1 MKIAKILKIMT
12 VVFAIIIILTMSS
25 VSLLNKAFS
34 NERLAVQ
41 RQMEF
46 KQLGI
51 DLKDASDYLT
61 EQARRYVQYG
71 ERKFYDNYWEEVN
84 TTKTRDK
91 VVDRLKELGTPQEE
105 LDLIEE
111 AKNNSDGLVSTED
124 EAMQA
129 VEQGNLEKARKLMFD
144 SNYDENKQKI
154 MKPIEEFQNMMNSR
168 AESEVED
175 IRKKA
180 NLLFIT
186 SVALIIILII
196 LIVLFITILLK
207 KISNLSEITSKLKE
221 LSNNEG
227 DLTSRIDINSKDE
240 IGEIASSLNKMLGS
254 LQSLIIE
261 IKNTTNE
268 VKKQS
273 IEFSTVA
280 GDFQQG
286 TEQIAATMEEMAAG
300 AEEQASSSIEV
311 ATSSKTLTDLI
322 EKSYQSGEIL
332 SNSSSEVLQITQS
345 GNEKM
350 EHSVNQ
356 MLFIN
361 NVVKESVNKVEG
373 LDIKSKEISKLV
385 QVIQSISEQT
395 NLLALNAAIEA
406 ARAGEAGKGFAV
418 VAEEIRKLAEEA
430 GNSVNEITGIVIDI
444 QKESNIV
451 SQSLKEGYEQVE
463 IGTRQIK
470 DTGETF
476 KSINSKVLE
485 MGNRINDVSSNLK
498 KISDNSKRI
507 EEEMEKVAE
516 ISEENSA
523 GIEETA
529 ASAQE
534 QNNGMTKVSESIS
547 ILEALSDNLS
557 KMVGKFKA

>member
-1 MKIAKILKIMT
+1 MKISKILKIMT
-12 VVFAIIIILTMSS
+12 VVFAIIIIFTMIS
-25 VSLLNKAFS
+25 VSLLNRAFS

-51 DLKDASDYLT
+51 DLKNASDYLT

-71 ERKFYDNYWEEVN
+71 EKKFYDNYWEEVN

-91 VVDRLKELGTPQEE
+91 VVNRLKELGAPQEE
-105 LDLIEE
+105 LDLIEK
-111 AKNNSDGLVSTED
+111 AKNNSDALVSTED
-124 EAMQA
+124 EAMKA
-129 VEQGNLEKARKLMFD
+129 VKQGNLEKARKLMFD

-154 MKPIEEFQNMMNSR
+154 MKPIEEFQSMMNSR

-175 IRKKA
+175 IRKRA

-186 SVALIIILII
+186 STALIIILII
-196 LIVLFITILLK
+196 SIVLAIIILLK
-207 KISNLSEITSKLKE
+207 KISNLSKITSKLKE

-240 IGEIASSLNKMLGS
+240 VGEIASSLNKMLGS
-254 LQSLIIE
+254 LQNLIIE

-273 IEFSTVA
+273 IEFSIVA
-280 GDFQQG
+280 DDFQQG
-286 TEQIAATMEEMAAG
+286 SEQIAATMEEMAAG

-322 EKSYQSGEIL
+322 EESYKSGETL
-332 SNSSSEVLQITQS
+332 GNSSREVLQITQA
-345 GNEKM
+345 GNQKM
-350 EHSVNQ
+350 EHSINQ

-361 NVVKESVNKVEG
+361 NIVKESVNKVKG
-373 LDIKSKEISKLV
+373 LDIKSQEISKLV
-385 QVIQSISEQT
+385 QVIRSISEQT

-418 VAEEIRKLAEEA
+418 VAEEIRKLAEEV
-430 GNSVNEITGIVIDI
+430 GNSVNEITRIVTNI
-444 QKESNIV
+444 QEESNTV
-451 SQSLKEGYEQVE
+451 SQSLEEGYEQVE

-476 KSINSKVLE
+476 KVINSRVLE
-485 MGNRINDVSSNLK
+485 MGDRINDVSFNFK

-507 EEEMEKVAE
+507 EVEIERAAE

-529 ASAQE
+529 ASVQE
-534 QNNGMTKVSESIS
+534 QNNAMRKISESTS
-547 ILEALSDNLS
+547 ILGMLSDNLS
-557 KMVGKFKA
+557 KMVGKFKV